1 MGSNK
6 SALLSEDDVQI
17 ICQETGFTPEEL
29 QRLYGRFQDLE
40 KRDPP
45 LGYITRKEL
54 LNIREVAV
62 NPLGERLIDVILQDH
77 GKVSIQ
83 QHLFETKRK
92 YSSFKGDTNKI
103 NFRQFA
109 NMFAL
114 FRRDKAPTNLHKRE
128 KKLLFLFSL
137 YDRNH
142 DSNIDRNELIEILKL
157 MVGGNI
163 NDEQISTIADH
174 TIGELDVNGDLK
186 ITFEEFCATLSR
198 IHIDEKMS
206 MKFPS

>member
-17 ICQETGFTPEEL
+17 ICQETGFTPKEL
-29 QRLYGRFQDLE
+29 QRLYARFQELE
-40 KRDPP
+40 KKDPP
-45 LGYITRKEL
+45 LGYFTREEL

-62 NPLGERLIDVILQDH
+62 NPLGERLIDVLLQDH
-77 GKVSIQ
+77 G
-83 QHLFETKRK
+83 E
-92 YSSFKGDTNKI
+92 TNKI

-109 NMFAL
+109 NIFAL

-128 KKLLFLFSL
+128 KKLLFLFNL

-142 DSNIDRNELIEILKL
+142 DSNIDRSELIEILKL
-157 MVGGNI
+157 MVGGNV

-174 TIGELDVNGDLK
+174 TIGELDVDGDLK
-186 ITFEEFCATLSR
+186 ITFEEFCGTLSK